1 MLRDYFPNTPEG
13 ANIYEGFL
21 IDETLFCKTFP
32 CEDSIIKMLIPINEF
47 LYKNGYS
54 IILPDEI
61 ENEGYV
67 YDEYPVSLS
76 PHGYQ
81 EEFVL
86 KITRE
91 PFSKPQTKFLINE
104 LKKFRNER
112 DWEQFHN
119 LKDLAIALSIESN
132 ELLEQFL
139 WKNADDA
146 NIEKIKEELADVFA
160 YSLLLADKLDINV
173 EEIIL
178 DKIKLNAEKY
188 PIDKSKGNATKYN
201 KL

>member
-1 MLRDYFPNTPEG
+1 M
-13 ANIYEGFL
+13 
-21 IDETLFCKTFP
+21 
-32 CEDSIIKMLIPINEF
+32 
-47 LYKNGYS
+47 
-54 IILPDEI
+54 
-61 ENEGYV
+61 
-67 YDEYPVSLS
+67 
-76 PHGYQ
+76 
-81 EEFVL
+81 
-86 KITRE
+86 
-91 PFSKPQTKFLINE
+91 NE

-139 WKNADDA
+139 WKNADEA

-173 EEIIL
+173 EEIVL
-178 DKIKLNAEKY
+178 KKIKINAEKY

-201 KL
+201 EL